1 MDQLVVERA
10 VGTVLADGLN
20 VAAVDEAKVAE
31 VLEIPVGVSGRHIH
45 LSRADMDVLFGAGS
59 NLTHK
64 KDLKQ
69 PGQFASDETVTIK
82 GPKGQL
88 AKVRVLGP
96 FRPETQVEISVA
108 DGFALGVNAPM
119 RLSGK
124 LTGTPGIE
132 IVGPAGSV
140 KKDAG
145 VIVAQRHIHIPPED
159 AARFGLKN
167 GDEVDVQIR
176 GDRGGVMS
184 RVVVRAVPNSAL
196 EIHVDME
203 EANAFFLHNDDV
215 VAIVRS

>member
-1 MDQLVVERA
+1 MERA
-10 VGTVLADGLN
+10 VGTVLPEGLN
-20 VAAVDEAKVAE
+20 VATANEVKATE

-45 LSRADMDVLFGAGS
+45 LSREDMDVLFGAGS

-64 KDLKQ
+64 KALKQ
-69 PGQFASDETVTIK
+69 PGQFAAEETVTLK

-96 FRPETQVEISVA
+96 FRPETQVEVSVA
-108 DGFALGVNAPM
+108 DGFALGVSAPM
-119 RLSGK
+119 RMSGK
-124 LTGTPGIE
+124 LNGTPGIE
-132 IVGPAGSV
+132 IIGPAGTV

-176 GDRGGVMS
+176 GDRGGVLS

-215 VAIVRS
+215 VAIVRN